1 MERLVQRGLDEI
13 RIPDDE
19 EKSKFLERLRE
30 LLSKKFDLENPSSDE
45 QKELSELA
53 QRLMK
58 FYNRYMRKV
67 LI

>member
-45 QKELSELA
+45 
-53 QRLMK
+53 
-58 FYNRYMRKV
+58 
-67 LI
+67 